1 MEIFVTLIA
10 VMATIALGVLIVHLA
25 NRQHAIAPP
34 PSAKTAPGATWQ
46 RLSTWRRRST
56 WKSVR

>member
-1 MEIFVTLIA
+1 MEIFVTLVA

-34 PSAKTAPGATWQ
+34 PSAKTAPGATW
-46 RLSTWRRRST
+46 RRRST